1 MIAGTPHRGIIR
13 TEVIGHLTVTE
24 VLYEPR
30 VRLRTHFHELACLCY
45 TLEGAYTETIGTRS
59 FDCAPLQILYRPS
72 GRDHS
77 DSFRNRYTR
86 CLLVEFGSEYNAHRE
101 LREDCA
107 FPTSFSG
114 SLTAQRV
121 FRLRKEW
128 ISRDSARAIAIESL
142 AMELLVDVVR
152 ERKRPV
158 STEKRPQWLTRAKDI
173 LDQEPQTIT
182 RLGDLAGLVGVH
194 PTHLAR
200 AFRRHFNCSVG
211 DYLRRQRMHS
221 VCEAL
226 QTTSRPLA
234 QIALAAGYADQSHLT
249 RSFTKALGMT
259 PGEFRRTQWQG
270 RRALRARDTGEGI
283 E

>member
-1 MIAGTPHRGIIR
+1 M
-13 TEVIGHLTVTE
+13 TEVF
-24 VLYEPR
+24 YEPQ

-59 FDCAPLQILYRPS
+59 FDCAPLSILYRPS

-77 DSFRNRYTR
+77 DCFGNHYTR
-86 CLLVEFGSEYNAHRE
+86 CLLVEFGSEYH
-101 LREDCA
+101 CA
-107 FPTSFSG
+107 SPMIFSG
-114 SLTAQRV
+114 SLAAQRL

-128 ISRDSARAIAIESL
+128 VARDSARAIAIESL

-158 STEKRPQWLTRAKDI
+158 STEKRPQWLMRAKDI
-173 LDQEPQTIT
+173 LDQEPQSIS

-211 DYLRRQRMHS
+211 DYLRRQRMHG

-226 QTTSRPLA
+226 QTTSIPLA

-259 PGEFRRTQWQG
+259 PGEFRRTQC
-270 RRALRARDTGEGI
+270 RH
-283 E
+283 